1 MEGRMN
7 VGHGI
12 SKCRCGAVG
21 SVLCVTHV
29 WAVATFLYFIL
40 AECPP
45 FGWVPSIPFE
55 S

>member
-1 MEGRMN
+1 MWVTGFLS
-7 VGHGI
+7 VG
-12 SKCRCGAVG
+12 VVQWEV
-21 SVLCVTHV
+21 VLCVTHV